1 MNILVT
7 GGAGFIGSHIVDRY
21 LELGHKVTI
30 IDNLS
35 TGKKEN
41 LNPDAKFIEM
51 DIKDNSIKEIFADG
65 NFDLLSHQ
73 AAQMD
78 VRVSVNDPKFDAQ
91 NNIIGSLN
99 LYENCK
105 EFGVKKIIFAS
116 SGGTVYGEQDEF
128 PCSESHPTNPLS
140 PYGIGKLTN
149 EHYLYYYKEV
159 YGIDFV
165 ALRYGNVFGPRQ
177 NPNGEAGVIA
187 IFANKLINGEQP
199 TINGDGLITRDYVFI
214 SDVVEANVISL
225 ENEVNGIYNVTTGI
239 ETNVNEIFQVLKN
252 KTNSSA
258 KEEHGPA
265 KKGEQRRSV
274 CSNEKFT
281 KLHNWSPKVKFTD
294 GIDTTVKYFQQI
306 NKD

>member
-7 GGAGFIGSHIVDRY
+7 GGAGFIGSHIVDKY
-21 LELGHKVTI
+21 LELGHSVTV

-41 LNPDAKFIEM
+41 INPKAKFIEM
-51 DIKDNSIKEIFADG
+51 DIKDESISNVFAEG
-65 NFDLLSHQ
+65 NFDVLSHQ

-78 VRVSVNDPKFDAQ
+78 VRVSVNDPKFDAL

-105 EFGVKKIIFAS
+105 NYGVKKITFAS
-116 SGGTVYGEQDEF
+116 SGGTVYGEQSEF
-128 PCSESHPTNPLS
+128 PCSEDHPTNPVS

-149 EHYLYYYKEV
+149 EYYLYYYKQV
-159 YGIDFV
+159 YGIDYV

-187 IFANKLINGEQP
+187 IFANKLINGDQP
-199 TINGDGLITRDYVFI
+199 IINGDGLITRDYVYI
-214 SDVVEANVISL
+214 SDVVEANVRSL
-225 ENEVNGIYNVTTGI
+225 EKEVNGIYNVTTGV
-239 ETNVNEIFQVLKN
+239 ETNVNHIFKVLKD
-252 KTNSSA
+252 KINSDLG
-258 KEEHGPA
+258 EVHGPA

-274 CSNEKFT
+274 CSFEKFEIN
-281 KLHNWSPKVKFTD
+281 HNWSPKVSFKE
-294 GIDTTVKYFQQI
+294 GIDKTVEYFI
-306 NKD
+306 KVNK

>member
-7 GGAGFIGSHIVDRY
+7 GGAGFIGSHIVDKY
-21 LELGHKVTI
+21 LELGHSVTV

-41 LNPDAKFIEM
+41 INPKAKFIEM
-51 DIKDNSIKEIFADG
+51 DIKDESISNVFAEG
-65 NFDLLSHQ
+65 NFDVLSHQ

-78 VRVSVNDPKFDAQ
+78 VRVSVNDPKFDAL

-105 EFGVKKIIFAS
+105 NYGVKKITFAS
-116 SGGTVYGEQDEF
+116 SGGTVYGEQSEF
-128 PCSESHPTNPLS
+128 PCSENHPTNPVS

-149 EHYLYYYKEV
+149 EYYLYYYKQV
-159 YGIDFV
+159 YGIDYV

-187 IFANKLINGEQP
+187 IFANKLINGDQP
-199 TINGDGLITRDYVFI
+199 IINGDGLITRDYVYI
-214 SDVVEANVISL
+214 SDVVEANVRSL
-225 ENEVNGIYNVTTGI
+225 EKQVNGIYNVTTGV
-239 ETNVNEIFQVLKN
+239 ETNVNHIFKVLKD
-252 KTNSSA
+252 KLNSDLG
-258 KEEHGPA
+258 EVHGPA

-274 CSNEKFT
+274 CSFEKFEIN
-281 KLHNWSPKVKFTD
+281 HNWSPKVSFKE
-294 GIDTTVKYFQQI
+294 GIDKTVEYFI
-306 NKD
+306 KVNK

>member
-7 GGAGFIGSHIVDRY
+7 GGAGFIGSHIVDSY
-21 LELGHKVTI
+21 LANKHNVTI

-35 TGKKEN
+35 TGKREN
-41 LNPDAKFIEM
+41 INPEANFIEM
-51 DIKDNSIKEIFADG
+51 DIKSDSISRVFADG
-65 NFDLLSHQ
+65 KFDILSHQ

-78 VRVSVNDPKFDAQ
+78 VRVSVNDPKFDAH

-105 EFGVKKIIFAS
+105 KYGVKKIIFAS
-116 SGGTVYGEQDEF
+116 SGGTVYGEQNEF
-128 PCSESHPTNPLS
+128 PCSEQHSTNPLS

-159 YGIDFV
+159 YGVDFV

-187 IFANKLINGEQP
+187 IFANKFINDEQP
-199 TINGDGLITRDYVFI
+199 IINGDGLITRDYIYI
-214 SDVVEANVISL
+214 SDVVEANLKSL
-225 ENEVNGIYNVTTGI
+225 DEEVNGIYNVTTGI
-239 ETNVNEIFQVLKN
+239 ETNVNEIFQVLKT

-258 KEEHGPA
+258 EEFHGPA

-274 CSNEKFT
+274 CSFKKF
-281 KLHNWSPKVKFTD
+281 KSNHDWSPQIKFID
-294 GIDTTVKYFQQI
+294 GIDKTVNYFQK
-306 NKD
+306 NKK

>member
-7 GGAGFIGSHIVDRY
+7 GGAGFIGSHIVDKY
-21 LELGHKVTI
+21 LELGHSVTV

-41 LNPDAKFIEM
+41 INPNAKFIEM
-51 DIKDNSIKEIFADG
+51 DIKDESISKIFAEG
-65 NFDLLSHQ
+65 NFDVLSHQ

-105 EFGVKKIIFAS
+105 NYGVKKITFAS

-128 PCSESHPTNPLS
+128 PCDETHTTNPVS
-140 PYGIGKLTN
+140 PYGISKLTN
-149 EHYLYYYKEV
+149 EYYLYYYKQI
-159 YGIDFV
+159 YGIDYV

-187 IFANKLINGEQP
+187 IFANKLINNDQP
-199 TINGDGLITRDYVFI
+199 IINGDGLITRDYIYI
-214 SDVVEANVISL
+214 SDVVEANVRCL
-225 ENEVNGIYNVTTGI
+225 EKEVNGIYNVTTGI
-239 ETNVNEIFQVLKN
+239 ETNVNHIFQVLKD
-252 KTNSSA
+252 KTKSGLE
-258 KEEHGPA
+258 EEHGPA
-265 KKGEQRRSV
+265 KMGEQRRSV
-274 CSNEKFT
+274 CSFEKF
-281 KLHNWSPKVKFTD
+281 KSKHDWIPKVSFID
-294 GIDTTVKYFQQI
+294 GIDKTVEYFI
-306 NKD
+306 KVNG

>member
-21 LELGHKVTI
+21 LELGHSVTI

-41 LNPDAKFIEM
+41 INPKASFIEM
-51 DIKDNSIKEIFADG
+51 DIKDEAISKVFEDG
-65 NFDLLSHQ
+65 NFDILSHQ

-78 VRVSVNDPKFDAQ
+78 VRVSVSDPKFDAH

-99 LYENCK
+99 LYENCNK
-105 EFGVKKIIFAS
+105 YNVKKIIFAS
-116 SGGTVYGEQDEF
+116 SGGTVYGEQNEF
-128 PCSESHPTNPLS
+128 PCAEEHPKNPVS

-149 EHYLYYYKEV
+149 EYYLYYYKQV
-159 YGIDFV
+159 YGIDYA

-187 IFANKLINGEQP
+187 IFANKFIKGEQP
-199 TINGDGLITRDYVFI
+199 IINGDGLITRDYIYI
-214 SDVVEANVISL
+214 SDVVEANVKSL
-225 ENEVNGIYNVTTGI
+225 DESVSGSFNVTTGI
-239 ETNVNEIFQVLKN
+239 ETNVNEIFNVLKD
-252 KTNSSA
+252 KTNSTI
-258 KEEHGPA
+258 EEFHGPA

-274 CSNEKFT
+274 CSFSKFEYS
-281 KLHNWSPKVKFTD
+281 HNWSPKVNFED
-294 GIDTTVKYFQQI
+294 GIDKTVKYFKSI
-306 NKD
+306 N

>member
-7 GGAGFIGSHIVDRY
+7 GGAGFIGSHIVDKY
-21 LELGHKVTI
+21 LELGHSVTV

-41 LNPDAKFIEM
+41 INPKAKFIEM
-51 DIKDNSIKEIFADG
+51 DIKDESISNVFAEG
-65 NFDLLSHQ
+65 NFDVLSHQ

-78 VRVSVNDPKFDAQ
+78 VRVSVNDPKFDAL

-105 EFGVKKIIFAS
+105 NYGVKKITFAS
-116 SGGTVYGEQDEF
+116 SGGTVYGEQNEF
-128 PCSESHPTNPLS
+128 PCLEDHPTNPVS

-149 EHYLYYYKEV
+149 EYYLYYYKQV
-159 YGIDFV
+159 YGIDYV

-187 IFANKLINGEQP
+187 IFANKLINGDQP
-199 TINGDGLITRDYVFI
+199 IINGDGLITRDYVYI
-214 SDVVEANVISL
+214 SDVVEANVRSL
-225 ENEVNGIYNVTTGI
+225 EKEVNGIYNVTTGV
-239 ETNVNEIFQVLKN
+239 ETNVNHIFKVLKD
-252 KTNSSA
+252 KINSDLG
-258 KEEHGPA
+258 EVHGPA

-274 CSNEKFT
+274 CSFEKFEIN
-281 KLHNWSPKVKFTD
+281 HNWSPKVSFKE
-294 GIDTTVKYFQQI
+294 GIDKTVEYFI
-306 NKD
+306 KVNK

>member
-7 GGAGFIGSHIVDRY
+7 GGAGFIGSHIVDKY
-21 LELGHKVTI
+21 LELGHTVTI

-41 LNPDAKFIEM
+41 INPNANFVEM
-51 DIKDNSIKEIFADG
+51 DIKDESISKVFADG
-65 NFDLLSHQ
+65 NYDVLSHQ

-105 EFGVKKIIFAS
+105 QYGVKKIIFAS
-116 SGGTVYGEQDEF
+116 SGGTVYGEQSEF
-128 PCSESHPTNPLS
+128 PCDENHATNPVS

-149 EHYLYYYKEV
+149 EYYLYYYKQI
-159 YGIDFV
+159 YDIDYV

-187 IFANKLINGEQP
+187 IFANKLINNDQP
-199 TINGDGLITRDYVFI
+199 IINGDGLITRDYIFI
-214 SDVVEANVISL
+214 SDVVEANMRSL
-225 ENEVNGIYNVTTGI
+225 ESEVNGIYNVTTGI
-239 ETNVNEIFQVLKN
+239 ETNVNHIFQVLKD
-252 KTNSSA
+252 KTKSDL
-258 KEEHGPA
+258 EENHGPA
-265 KKGEQRRSV
+265 KMGEQRRSV
-274 CSNEKFT
+274 CSFDKF
-281 KLHNWSPKVKFTD
+281 KSKHNWSPKVSFID
-294 GIDTTVKYFQQI
+294 GIDKTVDYFI
-306 NKD
+306 KTNG